1 MLKVKGRRA
10 LSPQGGAPPDSI
22 NDEEQDT
29 TADTVSTIS
38 LVNSEIK
45 QQDPFRLKPFYL
57 KGVDSGAFEHGDE
70 SYLGFRSF
78 ECRGDLT
85 LPSPNAPTLF
95 KLFFFK
101 RMSAPAPPSCLHC
114 WLA

>member
-45 QQDPFRLKPFYL
+45 QQDPFRLKPFHL
-57 KGVDSGAFEHGDE
+57 IGVNSGAFEHRDE
-70 SYLGFRSF
+70 RYFGFRSF

-85 LPSPNAPTLF
+85 FPLPYTPTLF
-95 KLFFFK
+95 LVVF
-101 RMSAPAPPSCLHC
+101 L
-114 WLA
+114 